1 MLTGLL
7 QALWCLGTLPGGADM
22 LLGPSHGL
30 VPALLVVVRGSGGTL
45 RVAALS
51 LLARLAQA
59 ATDGALAG
67 LCHAD
72 GLCAALVEALSAGLE
87 QLQE

>member
-1 MLTGLL
+1 MHMLLL
-7 QALWCLGTLPGGADM
+7 QALWCFGIMPGGADM

-30 VPALLVVVRGSGGTL
+30 VPALLGVIRGTGGAL
-45 RVAALS
+45 RLAAVS

-59 ATDGALAG
+59 ATDDALTG
-67 LCHAD
+67 LCNTD
-72 GLCAALVEALSAGLE
+72 GLCTTLVEALSAGLE